1 MLTMLVTLA
10 VAAMACVLV
19 GVTHWWTAIPPVGM
33 LGMYLLLLREAAHA
47 DTDASRRAEAHARA
61 QAAQAARAM
70 RERAGEAYA
79 RARAAR
85 LPQPTAEVID
95 ISGRTAPIV
104 DQLYDQYADATVRAV
119 GD

>member
-10 VAAMACVLV
+10 VAAMACILT
-19 GVTHWWTAIPPVGM
+19 GVTHWWTAAPPVGM
-33 LGMYLLLLREAAHA
+33 LGVYLLLLREAAHA
-47 DTDASRRAEAHARA
+47 DADASRRADAYARA
-61 QAAQAARAM
+61 QAAQAV
-70 RERAGEAYA
+70 RERAREARQ

-85 LPQPTAEVID
+85 SPQPTAEVID
-95 ISGRTAPIV
+95 ISGRTASVV